1 MVPVLDTAWSGGQ
14 RSMPKYKVG
23 ETVIVDGRKAKIVW
37 FRENANEIEAM
48 DEYIVEFEDQRR
60 EFVISS
66 TLAEKLQAIHNRE
79 HNGDACYGKAS

>member
-1 MVPVLDTAWSGGQ
+1 MAPVLDTAWSGGQ

-48 DEYIVEFEDQRR
+48 DEYIVEFEDKRR
-60 EFVISS
+60 EFVVSS
-66 TLAEKLQAIHNRE
+66 TLADKLQAVHNRE
-79 HNGDACYGKAS
+79 HNSDSCYG